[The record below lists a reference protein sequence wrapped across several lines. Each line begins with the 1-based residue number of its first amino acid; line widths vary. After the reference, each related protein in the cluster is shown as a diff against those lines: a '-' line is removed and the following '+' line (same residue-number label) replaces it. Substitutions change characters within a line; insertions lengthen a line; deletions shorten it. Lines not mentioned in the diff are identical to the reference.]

1 MKTMKKL
8 FALLLAVLMVMG
20 MATTAMADDITITI
34 NDTNANRRYVAYQVF
49 TGDLD
54 HATGILSN
62 VEWGSSVNGNT
73 LIDALKAAEASLFVK
88 DATSSTPNPFASV
101 TTAESVA
108 KAMNGWGYNE
118 APIKNFADI
127 VSNCLADDAKYY
139 PSGTVNGD
147 TVTWQTSG
155 SYKITVDKPGYY
167 LIKDVSDPEYNTT
180 GYTDYLMFLTNNVNV
195 NPKVSAPTFH
205 LTVSNRIDSGFGDAI
220 DAQINDTLYLKFSGT
235 LPTAS
240 FNDYHQYF
248 IRYNIT
254 LPDWLAIPSP
264 KETAV
269 NIRHA
274 NGDAVV
280 AESSRYTVEYGTN
293 TITFSTMNLKD
304 GSSKMNLNDTLEFVV
319 AVKFAQNDA
328 LVYGKNNN
336 NNDLGNL
343 VSATMFYSGDPNQ
356 KLSTGETIENVRM
369 AKLSDD
375 ASVYTYQ
382 GVFKKV
388 DGASKEALAGAE
400 FRLYRNVTTSTSGGD
415 VTNTYYAIVEK
426 ESASAA
432 TYRITGWTQNS
443 ADASIKMITP
453 DGAANT
459 KGIFIVKGLD
469 GVAYHLEETKA
480 PEKYSKLDESVPYS
494 ITAEFTGQT
503 LTSLSGN
510 IDGVSLGSNMDT
522 GTINEAAINNTL
534 GNVLPTTGGIG
545 TTIFYIVGGVL
556 VLGAGA
562 AFVMKRRNEEA

>member
-8 FALLLAVLMVMG
+8 FALLLAVLMMVG
-20 MATTAMADDITITI
+20 MLVTTAMAADEITITI
-34 NDTNANRRYVAYQVF
+34 NDLNANRKYVAYQVF

-62 VEWGSSVNGNT
+62 VEWGSSVAGDT
-73 LIDALKAAEASLFVK
+73 LITALKAAEASMFVK
-88 DATSSTPNPFASV
+88 DATPSTPNPFASV

-118 APIKNFADI
+118 APIKNFADV
-127 VSNCLADDAKYY
+127 VSSCLANDAEYY
-139 PSGTVNGD
+139 PSGTVSNGN
-147 TVTWQTSG
+147 VTWQTQG
-155 SYKITVDKPGYY
+155 PYKITVDKPGYY
-167 LIKDVSDPEYNTT
+167 LIKDDSDPEHNTT

-195 NPKVSAPTFH
+195 TPKVSVPTFH
-205 LTVSNRIDSGFGDAI
+205 LMVSNRIDSGFGEAI
-220 DAQINDTLYLKFSGT
+220 DAQIDDTLYLKFSGT

-240 FNDYHQYF
+240 FNDYHEYF

-254 LPDWLAIPSP
+254 LPAWLKLPST

-274 NGDAVV
+274 NGDAIT
-280 AESSRYTVEYGTN
+280 AETSRYTVEYGTN
-293 TITFSTMNLKD
+293 TITFSTKNLKD

-319 AVKFAQNDA
+319 AVKFVQDDT
-328 LVYGKNNN
+328 LVYGKQEN
-336 NNDLGNL
+336 LGNL
-343 VSATMFYSGDPNQ
+343 VNATMSYSGDPNQ
-356 KLSTGETIENVRM
+356 KLSTGENITNVRM
-369 AKLSDD
+369 AKLPDT

-400 FRLYRNVTTSTSGGD
+400 FRLYRNVTTSTSSGD
-415 VTNTYYAIVEK
+415 ETNTYYAIVEK
-426 ESASAA
+426 EPASAA
-432 TYRITGWTQNS
+432 TYRITGWTKEGTN
-443 ADASIKMITP
+443 ASIKMTTP
-453 DGAANT
+453 EGDSNT

-469 GVAYHLEETKA
+469 GVAYHVEETKA
-480 PEKYSKLDESVPYS
+480 PEKYTKLDESVPYS
-494 ITAEFTGQT
+494 ITAEITGQS

-510 IDGVSLGSNMDT
+510 IDGVSLGGNMDT
-522 GTINEAAINNTL
+522 GAINEAAINNTP
-534 GNVLPTTGGIG
+534 GSTLPTTGGIG

-562 AFVMKRRNEEA
+562 AFVMKKRNEA

>member
-20 MATTAMADDITITI
+20 MLVTTAMADDITITI
-34 NDTNANRRYVAYQVF
+34 NDTNANRMYVAYQVF

-73 LIDALKAAEASLFVK
+73 LIAALKAAKASLFVK
-88 DATSSTPNPFASV
+88 DATDATPNPFASV

-108 KAMNGWGYNE
+108 KVMNGWGYNE
-118 APIKNFADI
+118 APIKNFADV
-127 VSNCLADDAKYY
+127 VSNCLEDDATCYTSV
-139 PSGTVNGD
+139 PDND
-147 TVTWQTSG
+147 VTKTG
-155 SYKITVDKPGYY
+155 PYKITVDKPGYY
-167 LIKDVSDPEYNTT
+167 LIKDVSNPEYNTT

-220 DAQINDTLYLKFSGT
+220 DAQIDDTLYLKFSGT

-254 LPDWLAIPSP
+254 LPAWLEIPST

-280 AESSRYTVEYGTN
+280 AESSRYTVNYGTN

-356 KLSTGETIENVRM
+356 TLSTGEDIDDVRM

-510 IDGVSLGSNMDT
+510 IDGVSLGSNMDA

-562 AFVMKRRNEEA
+562 AFVMKKRNEEA